1 MNARLR
7 MRAVLVALAIA
18 MVALAVPAP
27 VRAADFELPRV
38 HIQARVMENGDLYV
52 TEARTFEFTDSVN
65 GVFWDIPF
73 SENQQG
79 APSSVTVLGVQ
90 GADGAFDD
98 EADAR
103 RSARTMDEVSSAS
116 AGDEGVYT
124 VEDDGEALR
133 LKVFAPRADG
143 DEVTLW
149 VTYLLEGAVM
159 SWSDTAELYWQF
171 IGSGWD
177 EDARDVRL
185 DVTFAGASKGAP
197 ATTGSRDAS
206 LRAWGH
212 GPRDGEV
219 LLDVADP
226 SSPKDPHVILT
237 APTVHAGQFAEVRA
251 VFPADWV
258 PGLAPSGGPR
268 LDSIIAE
275 ETAWADE
282 ANAERE
288 RARVIA
294 AGGAVAFV
302 AVPAAMLGVVIWL
315 RKTRYASPVPVFDE
329 TYFRDLPSDDLAA
342 GGAVAFVAVPA
353 AMLGVVIWL
362 RKTRYASPVPVFD
375 ETYFR
380 DLPSDDHPAV
390 LSALVYDGSVQD
402 CAFIA
407 TLMKL
412 TDDRVIKI
420 SHEER
425 TEDRFLG
432 LGVKRVEEYSI
443 ELVARELVT
452 DPVDLAA
459 LDLYFGPGA
468 ENGDATRFD
477 AFRYREDAGEY
488 MQGFKDQVLA
498 ELERRNLTS
507 LVPAGFKLAVVCA
520 AIAIGL
526 AGLFFMV
533 ATDGAS
539 MPSVIAGIAMAVAA
553 AILAGTTKQYSRE
566 AVELLDRCRALE
578 RWLED
583 FTNLGEAVPDDIIL
597 WNKMLVLA
605 VAFGVGDEVVRR
617 LADAV
622 PVDLREDAAGAYY
635 YPSYWWYYGHGGLHS
650 PMSEMHDAYQA
661 TVSELASS
669 SDSSGFGGGGGFSGG
684 GGGGVGGGG
693 GGSF

>member
-7 MRAVLVALAIA
+7 MRAVLAALAIA
-18 MVALAVPAP
+18 IVALAVPAP
-27 VRAADFELPRV
+27 ARAADFELPRV
-38 HIQARVMENGDLYV
+38 HIQAQVMENGDLYV

-124 VEDDGEALR
+124 VEDDGGALR

-149 VTYLLEGAVM
+149 VSYLLEGAVM

-177 EDARDVRL
+177 ADARDVRL
-185 DVTFAGASKGAP
+185 DVTFAGASKGTP
-197 ATTGSRDAS
+197 ATTATDAAN

-226 SSPKDPHVILT
+226 SSPKGPHVILT

-251 VFPADWV
+251 AFPADWV
-258 PGLAPSGGPR
+258 SGLAPSGGLR

-288 RARVIA
+288 RARV
-294 AGGAVAFV
+294 V
-302 AVPAAMLGVVIWL
+302 
-315 RKTRYASPVPVFDE
+315 
-329 TYFRDLPSDDLAA
+329 AA

-669 SDSSGFGGGGGFSGG
+669 ADSSGFGGGGGFSGG

>member
-288 RARVIA
+288 RARVI
-294 AGGAVAFV
+294 
-302 AVPAAMLGVVIWL
+302 
-315 RKTRYASPVPVFDE
+315 
-329 TYFRDLPSDDLAA
+329 AA